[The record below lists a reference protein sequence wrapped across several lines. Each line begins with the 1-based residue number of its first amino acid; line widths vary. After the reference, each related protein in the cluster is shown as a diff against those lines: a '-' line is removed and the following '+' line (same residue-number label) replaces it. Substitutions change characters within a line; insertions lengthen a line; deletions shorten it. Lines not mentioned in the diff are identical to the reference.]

1 MQTALIIIASLVIG
15 FLLLNV
21 YARSMMKKIPKV
33 ADHAGTEVKRFVGVK
48 Q

>member
-21 YARSMMKKIPKV
+21 YARSVMKKIPKV
-33 ADHAGTEVKRFVGVK
+33 PDHAKKDFLLQELKSV
-48 Q
+48 